1 MAGGLVKASR
11 SATVSVGRWTLGVC
25 RDAAANQR
33 GDARM
38 GRLVGSAVVA
48 DESVAD
54 PDAMWKRGYHAPG
67 LADADGSPEPDDEP
81 RAWFASYGQTVTGL
95 VAEAPEPTTGAPE
108 LTTEPPGPLAF
119 DTATGDAPRRSR
131 GVGARRRVV
140 AGLTVGALAV
150 VVGGVVW
157 QDGRAD
163 DIESDDRLPSIPTEA
178 TPAWTAVLDTGGVNG
193 VIGTRSTVVAL
204 ESVTNDLV
212 GLTATSGVE
221 RWRVNTAPSNS
232 IATLER
238 AGSAVIVRVE
248 RSTGERSV
256 AAYDLESGERLW
268 REDGFGRTSFTVFLG
283 GIYRLPL
290 GDTDLVVERLDPRTG
305 AAINAVGSELLSSG
319 WAHVATTRDGLVEV
333 FDLQTLERVA
343 GPVADGDMI
352 AASVADGRVVGLG
365 HDATVRIYGSTGD
378 EQSSLQISI
387 DQPDLFDVTNTSEPV
402 LLVAADAAIVGYS
415 LTGDRIS
422 EVWRMGP
429 VVLNEITEVG
439 DRTYIVMQTVAAAGA
454 NDAGVRIVDAATG
467 DEVAQHSR
475 ESSVQLGNDG
485 FVVGITDDDGEREA
499 IEAYGYDGER
509 RWQFDLAV
517 DQQDLFL
524 VDGAMVVVA
533 SDFVTDTSI
542 LTYLN

>member
-1 MAGGLVKASR
+1 
-11 SATVSVGRWTLGVC
+11 
-25 RDAAANQR
+25 
-33 GDARM
+33 M

-54 PDAMWKRGYHAPG
+54 PDAMWKQGYHAPG
-67 LADADGSPEPDDEP
+67 AADRDGSPEPDDAP
-81 RAWFASYGQTVTGL
+81 RAWFATYSPTATGP
-95 VAEAPEPTTGAPE
+95 ATKPPEPASGEPDPTA
-108 LTTEPPGPLAF
+108 EPPVPLAF
-119 DTATGDAPRRSR
+119 DTAAGDASRRSR

-150 VVGGVVW
+150 VVGSVVW
-157 QDGRAD
+157 QGGRAD

-193 VIGTRSTVVAL
+193 VIGTRSTIVAL

-212 GLTATSGVE
+212 GLAATSGVE

-238 AGSAVIVRVE
+238 AGGAAIVLVE
-248 RSTGERSV
+248 RNNGERSV

-268 REDGFGRTSFTVFLG
+268 RENGFDRTLFTVFLG
-283 GIYRLPL
+283 GMYRLPL
-290 GDTDLVVERLDPRTG
+290 GDTDVVVERLDPRTG
-305 AAINAVGSELLSSG
+305 AAIDAVGSELLSSG

-333 FDLQTLERVA
+333 FDLQTFERVA

-365 HDATVRIYGSTGD
+365 RDATVRVYGSTGD
-378 EQSSLQISI
+378 EQASLQISI
-387 DQPDLFDVTNTSEPV
+387 DQPDLFDVTNTPEPV
-402 LLVAADAAIVGYS
+402 LLVAADSEIVGYS
-415 LTGDRIS
+415 LTSDRIS

-429 VVLNEITEVG
+429 VVLDEITEVG
-439 DRTYIVMQTVAAAGA
+439 DRTYVVVHTVAAAGA
-454 NDAGVRIVDAATG
+454 TDAGMRMVDAATG
-467 DEVAQHSR
+467 EEVAQHSR

-485 FVVGITDDDGEREA
+485 FVVGITDDDGAPGA

-509 RWQFDLAV
+509 RWRFDLAV
-517 DQQDLFL
+517 DQQDMFL

-533 SDFVTDTSI
+533 SDFVTDTST
-542 LTYLN
+542 LTYLS